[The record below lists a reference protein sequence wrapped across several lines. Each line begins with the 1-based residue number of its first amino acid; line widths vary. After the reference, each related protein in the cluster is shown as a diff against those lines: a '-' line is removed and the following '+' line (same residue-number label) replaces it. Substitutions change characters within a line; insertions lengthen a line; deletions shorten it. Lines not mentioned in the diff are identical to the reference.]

1 MNPETSL
8 RQHMLSVMQAMITE
22 GLNKGTA
29 GNVSCRCEDY
39 FLITPSGCPVN
50 QLQAK
55 DMVAMDFDGLPLKS
69 GKPSSEWH
77 FHRDILANRPE
88 VNAVVHCHSPFA
100 TTLACLHKDV
110 PSFHYMI
117 ALAGGD
123 TIRCAPYALFGT
135 QALSDHALAALVD
148 RKACLLANHG
158 MIALGCDLE
167 DALAIAIEVEWL
179 CEQYWR
185 SLQIGEPVLL
195 TKNAM
200 QAVLARFKNYGRQA
214 RT

>member
-1 MNPETSL
+1 
-8 RQHMLSVMQAMITE
+8 
-22 GLNKGTA
+22 
-29 GNVSCRCEDY
+29 
-39 FLITPSGCPVN
+39 
-50 QLQAK
+50 
-55 DMVAMDFDGLPLKS
+55 
-69 GKPSSEWH
+69 
-77 FHRDILANRPE
+77 
-88 VNAVVHCHSPFA
+88 
-100 TTLACLHKDV
+100 
-110 PSFHYMI
+110 
-117 ALAGGD
+117 
-123 TIRCAPYALFGT
+123 
-135 QALSDHALAALVD
+135 
-148 RKACLLANHG
+148 